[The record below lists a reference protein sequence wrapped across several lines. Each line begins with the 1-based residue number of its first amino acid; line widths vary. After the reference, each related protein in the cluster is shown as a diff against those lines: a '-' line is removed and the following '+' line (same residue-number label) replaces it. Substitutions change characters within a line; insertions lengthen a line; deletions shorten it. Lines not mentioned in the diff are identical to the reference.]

1 MASAS
6 ANNHQQK
13 ARPEKEWT
21 RVHRKGRR
29 RGKSPH
35 HDTYSEIAGTV
46 SNSTRS
52 SSLSACDI
60 MEEHKRIT
68 HQWES
73 SACRHKLHEIFE
85 PRIAHLDIS
94 DAICFGT
101 GSFDPE
107 DGSWEIKRKA
117 HIQLAAFLSI
127 VDQFQRGSSRR
138 IRCVFQEPAFNASDK
153 GFIRAL
159 GHEVVD
165 SPIGFEQVSPS
176 TLVFGIHLYR
186 DIYAQAIAKCI
197 PAMFIGTP
205 REVWEECYGSDRL
218 NWVELDELN
227 EKCEKVK
234 FPDDAGYTTFSSTAI
249 HWRRCDET

>member
-6 ANNHQQK
+6 ANNYQQESQ
-13 ARPEKEWT
+13 PQNEWT

-29 RGKSPH
+29 HRKSPH
-35 HDTYSEIAGTV
+35 AIHSEIAGTV
-46 SNSTRS
+46 INLKRS
-52 SSLSACDI
+52 SSLSARDI
-60 MEEHKRIT
+60 MEEHKHIT

-73 SACRHKLHEIFE
+73 SACRHKLLEIFE
-85 PRIAHLDIS
+85 PRMAHFNIS
-94 DAICFGT
+94 DAICLGI

-117 HIQLAAFLSI
+117 HIQLAAFLFI
-127 VDQFQRGSSRR
+127 VEQFQRSSSRK
-138 IRCVFQEPAFNASDK
+138 ICCVFQDPVFNASDK
-153 GFIRAL
+153 DFIRAL

-186 DIYAQAIAKCI
+186 DVYAQAIAKCL

-205 REVWEECYGSDRL
+205 REVWEECYGSDPL
-218 NWVELDELN
+218 DWVDLDELN
-227 EKCEKVK
+227 KKCDKVK
-234 FPDDAGYTTFSSTAI
+234 FPEDAGYTTFSSTAI
-249 HWRRCDET
+249 HWRRCEET